1 MLLLRAY
8 FDGPFRLK
16 IIADGASETL
26 LPRTLVVWH
35 SLPFRQAK
43 DLVICIID
51 LRLNRRKWRAILKFC
66 SSEIFVTGLDT
77 ATLDSDSATRS
88 RRSRA
93 PSTICFSTVLV
104 VRRYTGLTTGLFV
117 PEKAHPILSSLQKWS
132 CLSLFGEGPGWRF
145 YGDVVAPY
153 IYDMYFFQG

>member
-1 MLLLRAY
+1 MALAVVSSNSQWFFKVSHINWVSAEVLEVASGFALAA
-8 FDGPFRLK
+8 FPF
-16 IIADGASETL
+16 ASLSRKSECL
-26 LPRTLVVWH
+26 LPMRI
-35 SLPFRQAK
+35 F
-43 DLVICIID
+43 
-51 LRLNRRKWRAILKFC
+51 
-66 SSEIFVTGLDT
+66 EIFVTGLDT